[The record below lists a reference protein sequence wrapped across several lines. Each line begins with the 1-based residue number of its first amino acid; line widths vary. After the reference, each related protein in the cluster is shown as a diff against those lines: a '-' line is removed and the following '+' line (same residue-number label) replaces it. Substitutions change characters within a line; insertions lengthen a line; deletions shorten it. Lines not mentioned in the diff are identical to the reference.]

1 MNSNEKISLI
11 KIKNLHLNEKMLGS
25 NTIEKTDFNG
35 QNGTDLVFYLDSA
48 SMSSTINLNPSFSEL
63 IGNINVNIDLDSS
76 VKQLNIEEKRIR
88 NAMLEEEKVYKAEL
102 NKCDLMRKS
111 LEIKNKTAILGYTE
125 NLRDLFLNAIN
136 SGDYKKASFLNRCL
150 INQTD
155 LVSSYYCQN
164 NY

>member
-1 MNSNEKISLI
+1 
-11 KIKNLHLNEKMLGS
+11 
-25 NTIEKTDFNG
+25 
-35 QNGTDLVFYLDSA
+35 
-48 SMSSTINLNPSFSEL
+48 
-63 IGNINVNIDLDSS
+63 
-76 VKQLNIEEKRIR
+76 
-88 NAMLEEEKVYKAEL
+88 
-102 NKCDLMRKS
+102 MRKS